1 LLNIIEVDMLMFNVL
16 LQKRNSTLTV

>member
-1 LLNIIEVDMLMFNVL
+1 LLNIIEVDMFNVL